1 MRRCIGDQRCLWTAV
16 SRRRDAF
23 VREALSCPVSL
34 VRISTLTGA
43 QDPLEFSELSTI
55 TYLRRL
61 ELNSK
66 AAERKDTLRPLQTQ
80 GRIRQHHEGA
90 ERVKDTAQNHREG
103 CSLYA

>member
-43 QDPLEFSELSTI
+43 QDPLEFSELPTI
-55 TYLRRL
+55 T
-61 ELNSK
+61 
-66 AAERKDTLRPLQTQ
+66 
-80 GRIRQHHEGA
+80 
-90 ERVKDTAQNHREG
+90 
-103 CSLYA
+103 